1 MAAPSLFRTLA
12 FVPGNNARF
21 LARAPTLGADIVC
34 LDLEDSVPPPEKGA
48 ARRMVAD
55 AVRGPARS
63 EYAAPSVAVRTNSP
77 ESGMLGEDL
86 DGALV
91 GGIDC
96 IVVPKVDDAGQV
108 AAAASEAARVE
119 AERGLPEAAVIPSI
133 ESAAGVVN
141 CHAIASASP
150 RVRAVVFGV
159 FDLLNDMG
167 VEYGR
172 PPPPA
177 AAHARARIA
186 VDAAAAGVPAIDAIW
201 QDVSDAEGLAADCRE
216 ARGLGYAGKSVIH
229 PSQIAVAREAFAPT
243 GPEIERA
250 RRTRDAY
257 LESARR
263 GRGATVIGGGREMI
277 DEVHYKRALALLGA
291 AGEG

>member
-1 MAAPSLFRTLA
+1 MAAPTLFRTLA

-21 LARAPTLGADIVC
+21 LARARTLDADIVC
-34 LDLEDSVPPPEKGA
+34 LDLEDSVPAPEKA
-48 ARRMVAD
+48 EARRMVAG
-55 AVRGPARS
+55 AAGGAARAGF
-63 EYAAPSVAVRTNSP
+63 AAPSVLVRTNSP
-77 ESGMLGEDL
+77 ASGMLGEDL
-86 DGALV
+86 DGTLV
-91 GGIDC
+91 DGIDG

-108 AAAASEAARVE
+108 AAVAAVAARVE
-119 AERGLPEAAVIPSI
+119 AGRGLPEAVILPSI

-186 VDAAAAGVPAIDAIW
+186 VDAAAAGVPAVDAIW

-216 ARGLGYAGKSVIH
+216 ARGLGYAGKCVIH
-229 PSQIAVAREAFAPT
+229 PSQVATAREAFAPT
-243 GPEIERA
+243 APEIERA

-257 LESARR
+257 LESAGR

-291 AGEG
+291 VGEG